1 MASDGYSCR
10 QKIYG
15 KVCKM
20 SYEINYIKEI
30 NKQLNSLDFN
40 SVNILAISLLE
51 PFIFVGFSIEDILIF
66 SMDINLLLPTQV
78 IIF

>member
-1 MASDGYSCR
+1 MASDGHSYR

-30 NKQLNSLDFN
+30 YKQLNSLDFKN
-40 SVNILAISLLE
+40 FFKAE
-51 PFIFVGFSIEDILIF
+51 K
-66 SMDINLLLPTQV
+66 V
-78 IIF
+78 IKRF

>member
-30 NKQLNSLDFN
+30 NKQLNSLDFKN
-40 SVNILAISLLE
+40 FFKAEKIIKRFKNNKNKKIYIFGNGGSSAISSHLVTD
-51 PFIFVGFSIEDILIF
+51 F
-66 SMDINLLLPTQV
+66 
-78 IIF
+78 